1 MVGWCSLKGSLI
13 VSHKHSL
20 HWLYVGDHPNWITA
34 FRGLDPSISSPHFAP
49 STRLRRRHEHGEQ
62 VIGRRQYAQLHAMS
76 CYASADMFLAFFWP
90 VCARFSVLALSDSD
104 WRSIQPGHFKKAGR
118 SQQAEPCTLYS
129 MPTQFSVSTQWALHA
144 SMSATPLLGRCA
156 YHTAGWN
163 IVLRHWVAEFYNTGR
178 A

>member
-1 MVGWCSLKGSLI
+1 MVGWCSLKGWLI

-34 FRGLDPSISSPHFAP
+34 LRGLDPSISSPHFAP
-49 STRLRRRHEHGEQ
+49 STRLSRHEHGEQ

-76 CYASADMFLAFFWP
+76 CYVSADMFLAFFWP

-118 SQQAEPCTLYS
+118 SQQAD
-129 MPTQFSVSTQWALHA
+129 WALH
-144 SMSATPLLGRCA
+144 
-156 YHTAGWN
+156 
-163 IVLRHWVAEFYNTGR
+163 IVLNADAVLSFDAVCFARIHVGHSFSGQMRLSYSRLEHCLATLGCRILQYG
-178 A
+178 